1 MHKETISMEDG
12 DYLERI
18 VVDPR
23 ILVGKPVIKGT
34 RIPVSLVLNLLGHG
48 YDFSR
53 IREAYPDLTDDDIKA
68 AVNYS
73 EARIR
78 REKIRCASLVPTEPG
93 VLSAAQEGPGILD
106 LT

>member
-1 MHKETISMEDG
+1 METMNTD
-12 DYLERI
+12 DRDFLERI
-18 VVDPR
+18 VIDPT

-48 YDFSR
+48 YDFPR

-78 REKIRCASLVPTEPG
+78 REKIRPFTQPV
-93 VLSAAQEGPGILD
+93 
-106 LT
+106 

>member
-1 MHKETISMEDG
+1 MHEETISMEDG

-53 IREAYPDLTDDDIKA
+53 IREAYPDLTDDDIRA

-78 REKIRCASLVPTEPG
+78 R
-93 VLSAAQEGPGILD
+93 
-106 LT
+106 